1 MQAQYQIN
9 LYYESWRNLLDIRLP
24 VGILR
29 PIGGYADSPI
39 VRPIIKIINF
49 NLILFLNKKSL
60 ATGTPDSEG
69 GLKPEL
75 I

>member
-1 MQAQYQIN
+1 
-9 LYYESWRNLLDIRLP
+9 